1 MRICIIINGTR
12 HCYWIPI
19 YLYPIQIPKPHPPVN
34 YEYLVADA
42 TIVAT
47 ISDLASK
54 LSDKRVGEALQ
65 GGVQS
70 AVKAMQAHAGQGV
83 EIQLNAA
90 NG

>member
-1 MRICIIINGTR
+1 MRICIIINGKR

-19 YLYPIQIPKPHPPVN
+19 YLYPIQIPKPHPPEN
-34 YEYLVADA
+34 YEYLFADA

-47 ISDLASK
+47 VSDLVSK

-70 AVKAMQAHAGQGV
+70 AIKAMQAHAGQGV
-83 EIQLNAA
+83 EITFNA
-90 NG
+90 